1 MLNYLKSLILAVV
14 FPFLKTHRSSIDQR
28 SVSLLWTKAIEIF
41 PEPVDRL
48 QLVPETYI
56 GGEASQVEVAQG
68 SLARVHCDE
77 DQVFVHKDVRID
89 VGRREEKEDGQ
100 GEVVLWNPEVEDEAI
115 LLAADSLTRHL
126 VKNKDNDMDEDL
138 DNDKD
143 KSQQSPEDTQRQ
155 PSLRGILSTLGGAQD
170 VGT

>member
-1 MLNYLKSLILAVV
+1 MLREQMSLRLLATLPDSPNRKAGRVA
-14 FPFLKTHRSSIDQR
+14 
-28 SVSLLWTKAIEIF
+28 TKAIEIL

-115 LLAADSLTRHL
+115 LLAAYSLTRHL
-126 VKNKDNDMDEDL
+126 VK
-138 DNDKD
+138 DKD
-143 KSQQSPEDTQRQ
+143 KDMDKDKDRSQQSPEDTQRQ

>member
-1 MLNYLKSLILAVV
+1 MSLCLLATLPDSPNREAGRVA
-14 FPFLKTHRSSIDQR
+14 
-28 SVSLLWTKAIEIF
+28 TKAIEIF

-48 QLVPETYI
+48 QLIPETYI
-56 GGEASQVEVAQG
+56 SGEASQVEVAQG

-89 VGRREEKEDGQ
+89 VRRREEKEDRQ
-100 GEVVLWNPEVEDEAI
+100 GEVVLRNPEVEDEAI

-126 VKNKDNDMDEDL
+126 VK
-138 DNDKD
+138 DKD
-143 KSQQSPEDTQRQ
+143 KDMDMDKDKDRSQQSPEDTQRQ

>member
-1 MLNYLKSLILAVV
+1 MSLRLLATLPNSPNREAGRVA
-14 FPFLKTHRSSIDQR
+14 
-28 SVSLLWTKAIEIF
+28 TKAIEIL
-41 PEPVDRL
+41 PEPVNRL

-89 VGRREEKEDGQ
+89 VGRREEKEDRQ

-115 LLAADSLTRHL
+115 FLAADSLTRHL
-126 VKNKDNDMDEDL
+126 VK
-138 DNDKD
+138 DKD
-143 KSQQSPEDTQRQ
+143 KDKDMDKDKDRSQQSPEDTQRQ

>member
-1 MLNYLKSLILAVV
+1 MSLCLLATLPDSPNREAGRVA
-14 FPFLKTHRSSIDQR
+14 
-28 SVSLLWTKAIEIF
+28 TKAIEIF

-115 LLAADSLTRHL
+115 LLAAYSLTRHL
-126 VKNKDNDMDEDL
+126 VK
-138 DNDKD
+138 DKD
-143 KSQQSPEDTQRQ
+143 KDMDMDKDKDRSQQSPEDTQRQ

>member
-1 MLNYLKSLILAVV
+1 MSLRLLATLPDSPNRKAGRVA
-14 FPFLKTHRSSIDQR
+14 
-28 SVSLLWTKAIEIF
+28 TKAIEIL

-68 SLARVHCDE
+68 SLTRVHCDE

-115 LLAADSLTRHL
+115 LLAAYSLTRHL
-126 VKNKDNDMDEDL
+126 VK
-138 DNDKD
+138 DKD
-143 KSQQSPEDTQRQ
+143 KDMDKDKDRSQQSPEDTQRQ
-155 PSLRGILSTLGGAQD
+155 PSLRGILSTLGGVQD

>member
-1 MLNYLKSLILAVV
+1 MSLRLLATLPDSPNREAGRVA
-14 FPFLKTHRSSIDQR
+14 
-28 SVSLLWTKAIEIF
+28 TKAIEIL

-89 VGRREEKEDGQ
+89 VGRREEKEDRQ
-100 GEVVLWNPEVEDEAI
+100 GEDVLWNPEVEDEAI
-115 LLAADSLTRHL
+115 LLAAYSLTRHL
-126 VKNKDNDMDEDL
+126 VKDKDKDMDK
-138 DNDKD
+138 DKD

>member
-1 MLNYLKSLILAVV
+1 MSLRLLATLPNSPNCEAGRVA
-14 FPFLKTHRSSIDQR
+14 
-28 SVSLLWTKAIEIF
+28 TKAIEIF
-41 PEPVDRL
+41 PEPVDCL

-89 VGRREEKEDGQ
+89 VGRRKEKEDGQ
-100 GEVVLWNPEVEDEAI
+100 GEVVLRNPEVEDEAI

-126 VKNKDNDMDEDL
+126 VKDKDKDKDL
-138 DNDKD
+138 DKDKD

>member
-1 MLNYLKSLILAVV
+1 MSLRLLATLPDSPNRKAGRVA
-14 FPFLKTHRSSIDQR
+14 
-28 SVSLLWTKAIEIF
+28 TKAIEIF
-41 PEPVDRL
+41 PEPMNRL

-115 LLAADSLTRHL
+115 LLAAYSLTRHL
-126 VKNKDNDMDEDL
+126 VK
-138 DNDKD
+138 DKD
-143 KSQQSPEDTQRQ
+143 KEKDLDKDKDRSQQSPEDTQRQ

>member
-1 MLNYLKSLILAVV
+1 MSLRLLATL
-14 FPFLKTHRSSIDQR
+14 PDSPDRKAGR
-28 SVSLLWTKAIEIF
+28 VSTKVIEIL
-41 PEPVDRL
+41 PEPVNRL

-100 GEVVLWNPEVEDEAI
+100 GEVVLRNPEVEDEAI

-126 VKNKDNDMDEDL
+126 VKDKDKDM

-143 KSQQSPEDTQRQ
+143 RSQQSPEDTQRQ

>member
-1 MLNYLKSLILAVV
+1 MSLRLLATLPNSPNREAGRVA
-14 FPFLKTHRSSIDQR
+14 
-28 SVSLLWTKAIEIF
+28 TKAIEIL
-41 PEPVDRL
+41 PEPVNRL

-56 GGEASQVEVAQG
+56 GGEASQVEIAKG

-100 GEVVLWNPEVEDEAI
+100 GEVVLRNPEVEDEAI

-126 VKNKDNDMDEDL
+126 VKNKDKDM
-138 DNDKD
+138 DKD
-143 KSQQSPEDTQRQ
+143 KDRSQQSPEDTQRQ

>member
-1 MLNYLKSLILAVV
+1 MSLRLLATLPDSPNRKAGRVA
-14 FPFLKTHRSSIDQR
+14 
-28 SVSLLWTKAIEIF
+28 TKAIEIL

-89 VGRREEKEDGQ
+89 VGRRKEKEDRQ

-126 VKNKDNDMDEDL
+126 VKDKDKDI

>member
-1 MLNYLKSLILAVV
+1 MSLRLLATLPDSPNRKAGRVA
-14 FPFLKTHRSSIDQR
+14 
-28 SVSLLWTKAIEIF
+28 TKAIEIL

-89 VGRREEKEDGQ
+89 VGRREEKEDRQ

-115 LLAADSLTRHL
+115 LLAAYSLTRHL
-126 VKNKDNDMDEDL
+126 VKDKDKDMDK
-138 DNDKD
+138 DKD
-143 KSQQSPEDTQRQ
+143 KSQQSPEGTQRQ

>member
-1 MLNYLKSLILAVV
+1 MSLRLLATLPDSPNREAGRVA
-14 FPFLKTHRSSIDQR
+14 
-28 SVSLLWTKAIEIF
+28 TKAIEIF

-89 VGRREEKEDGQ
+89 VGRREEKEDRQ

-126 VKNKDNDMDEDL
+126 VKDKDKDMDEDL

-143 KSQQSPEDTQRQ
+143 KWQQSPEDTQRQ
-155 PSLRGILSTLGGAQD
+155 PSLQGILSTLGGAQD

>member
-1 MLNYLKSLILAVV
+1 MSLRLLATLPDSPNREAGRVA
-14 FPFLKTHRSSIDQR
+14 
-28 SVSLLWTKAIEIF
+28 TKAIEIL
-41 PEPVDRL
+41 PEPVDCL

-89 VGRREEKEDGQ
+89 VGRRKEKEDGQ

-126 VKNKDNDMDEDL
+126 VKDKDKDMAKDKDMDK
-138 DNDKD
+138 DKD

>member
-1 MLNYLKSLILAVV
+1 MSLRLLAALPDSPNCEAGRVA
-14 FPFLKTHRSSIDQR
+14 
-28 SVSLLWTKAIEIF
+28 TKAIEIL

-77 DQVFVHKDVRID
+77 DQVFVHKNVRID
-89 VGRREEKEDGQ
+89 VGRRKEKEDRQ
-100 GEVVLWNPEVEDEAI
+100 GEDVLWNPEVEDEAI
-115 LLAADSLTRHL
+115 LLAAYSLTRHL
-126 VKNKDNDMDEDL
+126 VKDKDKDMDK
-138 DNDKD
+138 DKD

>member
-1 MLNYLKSLILAVV
+1 MSLRLLATL
-14 FPFLKTHRSSIDQR
+14 PDSPDRKAGR
-28 SVSLLWTKAIEIF
+28 VSTKVIEIL
-41 PEPVDRL
+41 PEPVNRL

-89 VGRREEKEDGQ
+89 VGRREEKEDRQ

>member
-1 MLNYLKSLILAVV
+1 MSLRLLATL
-14 FPFLKTHRSSIDQR
+14 PDSPNREAGR
-28 SVSLLWTKAIEIF
+28 VSTKAIEIL
-41 PEPVDRL
+41 PEPVNRL

-100 GEVVLWNPEVEDEAI
+100 GEVVLRNPEVEDEAI
-115 LLAADSLTRHL
+115 FLAADGLTRHL
-126 VKNKDNDMDEDL
+126 VKDKGKDM
-138 DNDKD
+138 DKD
-143 KSQQSPEDTQRQ
+143 KDRSQQSPEDTQRQ

>member
-1 MLNYLKSLILAVV
+1 MSLRLLATL
-14 FPFLKTHRSSIDQR
+14 PDSPDRKAGR
-28 SVSLLWTKAIEIF
+28 VSTKVIEIL
-41 PEPVDRL
+41 PEPVNRL

-89 VGRREEKEDGQ
+89 VGRRKEKEDGQ
-100 GEVVLWNPEVEDEAI
+100 GEVVLRNPEVEDEAI

-126 VKNKDNDMDEDL
+126 VKDKDKDM

-143 KSQQSPEDTQRQ
+143 RSQQSPEDTQRQ

>member
-1 MLNYLKSLILAVV
+1 MSLRLLATLPNSPNREAGRVA
-14 FPFLKTHRSSIDQR
+14 
-28 SVSLLWTKAIEIF
+28 TKAIEIF
-41 PEPVDRL
+41 PEPVNRL

-89 VGRREEKEDGQ
+89 VGRREEKEDRQ

-126 VKNKDNDMDEDL
+126 VK
-138 DNDKD
+138 DKD
-143 KSQQSPEDTQRQ
+143 KDKDMDKDKDRSQQSPEDTQRQ

>member
-1 MLNYLKSLILAVV
+1 MSLRLLATL
-14 FPFLKTHRSSIDQR
+14 PDSPNREAGR
-28 SVSLLWTKAIEIF
+28 VSTKAIEIF
-41 PEPVDRL
+41 PEPVNRL

-56 GGEASQVEVAQG
+56 SGEASQVEVAQG

-77 DQVFVHKDVRID
+77 DQVFVHKDVLID
-89 VGRREEKEDGQ
+89 VGRREEKEDRQ

-126 VKNKDNDMDEDL
+126 VKDKDMDKDLVKDKDNDMDEDL

-143 KSQQSPEDTQRQ
+143 KSQ
-155 PSLRGILSTLGGAQD
+155 
-170 VGT
+170 

>member
-1 MLNYLKSLILAVV
+1 MSLRLLATLPDSPNREAGRVA
-14 FPFLKTHRSSIDQR
+14 
-28 SVSLLWTKAIEIF
+28 TKAIEIF

-56 GGEASQVEVAQG
+56 GWETSQVEVAQG

-77 DQVFVHKDVRID
+77 DQVFVHKDVLID
-89 VGRREEKEDGQ
+89 IGRREEKEDRQ

-126 VKNKDNDMDEDL
+126 VKNKDKDMDKDL

-155 PSLRGILSTLGGAQD
+155 PSLGGILSTLGGAQD

>member
-1 MLNYLKSLILAVV
+1 MSLRLLATLPDSPNREAGRVA
-14 FPFLKTHRSSIDQR
+14 
-28 SVSLLWTKAIEIF
+28 TKAIEIF
-41 PEPVDRL
+41 PEPVNRL

-89 VGRREEKEDGQ
+89 VGRRKEKEDGQ
-100 GEVVLWNPEVEDEAI
+100 GEVVLRNPEVEDEAI

-126 VKNKDNDMDEDL
+126 VKDKDKDKDL
-138 DNDKD
+138 DKDKD